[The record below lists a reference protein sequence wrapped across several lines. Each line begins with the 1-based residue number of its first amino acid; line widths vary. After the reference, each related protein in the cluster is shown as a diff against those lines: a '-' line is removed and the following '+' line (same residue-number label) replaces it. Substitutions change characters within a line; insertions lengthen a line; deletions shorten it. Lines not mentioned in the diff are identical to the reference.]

1 MTNADLNG
9 PNDVN
14 SMSESAPQPPN
25 GTRFDNFYKNALHV
39 DELEDHFRKL
49 DYQSATEQPH
59 PSNPATYSS
68 SAQSQLSSSIDS
80 SSALSTVPVSPVQP
94 HLNNS
99 QSAAASSTAKP
110 FVSCVNELSNYR
122 FVDNVDQNSFNYKN
136 ILDYVYKGKCFLLL
150 ALLCN

>member
-9 PNDVN
+9 SNDVN
-14 SMSESAPQPPN
+14 SMSKSAPQPPN

-59 PSNPATYSS
+59 LSNPAAYSS
-68 SAQSQLSSSIDS
+68 SVPSQLSSSIDS
-80 SSALSTVPVSPVQP
+80 SSALSTVPVSPAQP

-99 QSAAASSTAKP
+99 QSAATLITAKP

-122 FVDNVDQNSFNYKN
+122 FVDNVDQNSFNYKS
-136 ILDYVYKGKCFLLL
+136 IIDYVYKGKCFLLL